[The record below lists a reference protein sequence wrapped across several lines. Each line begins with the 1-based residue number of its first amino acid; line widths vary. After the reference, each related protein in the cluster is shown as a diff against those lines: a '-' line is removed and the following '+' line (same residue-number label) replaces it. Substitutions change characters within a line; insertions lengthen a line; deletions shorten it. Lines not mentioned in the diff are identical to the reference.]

1 MPGFKNDAH
10 PIQKKTQ
17 PKHLK
22 YPVPT
27 NNFFQ
32 RKYQVRMF
40 HVLFFFFFSIY
51 RVMTQGK
58 SPRTCHLLHLPPST
72 LMKTQL
78 DPGPQSMP
86 CKKGG
91 PIPTHLLCG
100 VCRVMRQALIVFQCL
115 HQAPQELGSKV
126 TPSLAPHQ
134 ALFPGR
140 QDL

>member
-1 MPGFKNDAH
+1 
-10 PIQKKTQ
+10 
-17 PKHLK
+17 
-22 YPVPT
+22 
-27 NNFFQ
+27 
-32 RKYQVRMF
+32 
-40 HVLFFFFFSIY
+40 
-51 RVMTQGK
+51 MTQGK

-86 CKKGG
+86 CKKRS
-91 PIPTHLLCG
+91 PILTNLLCG
-100 VCRVMRQALIVFQCL
+100 VGRVMRQALVVFQCL
-115 HQAPQELGSKV
+115 HQAAQELGSKV